1 MYPQLLLLFLMDRAS
16 LNRKLI
22 TTVVKKGT
30 EFTEAVSMTLKQEK
44 LTIQQFNVLRIL
56 RGRKGEAASLQDVS
70 KDMIHNNSNT
80 TRVIDKL
87 VTKNLVKRI
96 QCPTDRRQIE
106 LTITQDGLDLL
117 SKIDKKV
124 EASEADILKET
135 SDEDLNLLIELLNK
149 I

>member
-1 MYPQLLLLFLMDRAS
+1 MDRAA

-30 EFTEAVSMTLKQEK
+30 EFTEAVAAALKEEK

-56 RGRKGEAASLQDVS
+56 RGRKGEVASLQDVS
-70 KDMIHNNSNT
+70 KDMIHSNSNT

-87 VTKNLVKRI
+87 VDKKLVNRV

-106 LTITQDGLDLL
+106 LTITKNGLNLL
-117 SKIDKKV
+117 SSIDKKV
-124 EASEADILKET
+124 EHAEQELLADSSDSEIKRLI
-135 SDEDLNLLIELLNK
+135 NLLEK

>member
-1 MYPQLLLLFLMDRAS
+1 MERAA

-30 EFTEAVSMTLKQEK
+30 EFTEAVASALKQEK

-56 RGRKGEAASLQDVS
+56 RGRKGKVASLQDVS
-70 KDMIHNNSNT
+70 KDMIHSNSNT

-87 VTKNLVKRI
+87 VDKKLVNRV
-96 QCPTDRRQIE
+96 QCPSDRRQIE
-106 LTITQDGLDLL
+106 LTITKEGLELL
-117 SKIDKKV
+117 SSIDKKV
-124 EASEADILKET
+124 ERAERELLADSSDADIKRLI
-135 SDEDLNLLIELLNK
+135 DLLEK